1 MPYVFD
7 TCGTFGGFNV
17 NDPVP
22 SCPEMASM
30 IFDPRIPAC
39 HIGDAPTP
47 ETASFGV
54 FYSLL
59 TVGLYIISKTDG
71 KDAAYLKV
79 KKEPTNKE
87 SSIQESSTGNYHKNP
102 GFFL

>member
-30 IFDPRIPAC
+30 IGLTSVSVLSEPILNLETR
-39 HIGDAPTP
+39 PTLVL
-47 ETASFGV
+47 EKRST
-54 FYSLL
+54 
-59 TVGLYIISKTDG
+59 
-71 KDAAYLKV
+71 KDLIQFRFTIE
-79 KKEPTNKE
+79 KKDFP
-87 SSIQESSTGNYHKNP
+87 
-102 GFFL
+102 